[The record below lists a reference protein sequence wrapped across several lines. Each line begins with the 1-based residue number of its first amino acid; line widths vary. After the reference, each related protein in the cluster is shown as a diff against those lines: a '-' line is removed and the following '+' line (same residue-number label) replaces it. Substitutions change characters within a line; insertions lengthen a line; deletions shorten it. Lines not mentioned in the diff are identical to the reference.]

1 MNRSKRFVRLRQ
13 RPFLLEHLQLIER
26 FILFLLLADVLPYL
40 GSSRPTVDKEV
51 GGPPSIN

>member
-26 FILFLLLADVLPYL
+26 FILFLLLAIVHIT
-40 GSSRPTVDKEV
+40 SSDSACHVWD
-51 GGPPSIN
+51 G

>member
-40 GSSRPTVDKEV
+40 GLV
-51 GGPPSIN
+51 PPHRR